1 MKKIAW
7 WHSVIAATL
16 FYYGLKYWIPDLFE
30 ATEQTR
36 DFLELLAPISAMGLL
51 LLAAKQLYDTDE
63 EQEITSENHTEESE
77 EKKRHPSNE
86 NR

>member
-16 FYYGLKYWIPDLFE
+16 SYYGLKYWLPDLFE
-30 ATEQTR
+30 ATEQMR
-36 DFLELLAPISAMGLL
+36 NFLELLAPISAMGLL
-51 LLAAKQLYDTDE
+51 LLAAKQLYDTDD
-63 EQEITSENHTEESE
+63 EQKITSGDHAEESE
-77 EKKRHPSNE
+77 EKRRHPSNE